1 MNKTWYRGTP
11 NRTNDASNFKG
22 DIIWFTSD
30 YKYAKSYA
38 NAYKGIVVKAELDC
52 DNTFDAGVTDD
63 TMCRLFPINYPFKLS
78 PKMLELIHKLNMNE
92 KEFWDVFSSLEK
104 DKSEFY
110 QYKIFTLVRTTQF
123 RDLLISKGYDS
134 VRTIEFGSE
143 CLGVFNTNQ
152 IKLKNDEDNIEG
164 LDRLFKKIY
173 NIDVDENKRGSKTMK
188 KINEN
193 ISSDLKKSKL
203 ADYLGVDEEEI
214 QTISDN
220 KFEVDE
226 AEYLVCDEDEAYSY
240 ASEDIQNTFDDLG
253 LDSFTNDF
261 RAYILR
267 YYLNED
273 WIEDIL
279 REDLYDMFEGDEDIP
294 SDKIDDYV
302 DNKLDEIGDP
312 VEYLIDEYGYEFL
325 NDVIHDNPGI
335 LDMEKVIDSCIDE
348 YGIAYFIA
356 YYDGK
361 EIDLGD
367 GLVAYRQN

>member
-38 NAYKGIVVKAELDC
+38 NAYNGIVVKANLDC
-52 DNTFDAGVTDD
+52 KNTFDAGVTDD

-78 PKMLELIHKLNMNE
+78 PKMLEFIHKLNMSE
-92 KEFWDVFSSLEK
+92 KEFWKTFSSLEK
-104 DKSEFY
+104 DKQEFY
-110 QYKIFTLVRTTQF
+110 QYKIFTLVRTAEF

-152 IKLKNDEDNIEG
+152 ITLKNDEDNIEG

-203 ADYLGVDEEEI
+203 ADYLGVDEEEV
-214 QTISDN
+214 QTLSDDR
-220 KFEVDE
+220 FEVDE
-226 AEYLVCDEDEAYSY
+226 AEYLVCDEDEAYNY

-253 LDSFTNDF
+253 LDSFSEEF
-261 RAYILR
+261 REYIFI
-267 YYLNED
+267 YYLDKD
-273 WIEDIL
+273 WIEDVIK
-279 REDLYDMFEGDEDIP
+279 EDLYNMFEDDEDIP
-294 SDKIDDYV
+294 SDKIDEYV
-302 DNKLDEIGDP
+302 NNRFDEIDDP
-312 VEYLIDEYGYEFL
+312 IEYLIDEYGYEFL
-325 NDVIHDNPGI
+325 NNLIYDNPGI
-335 LDMEKVIDSCIDE
+335 LDMKKVIDACIDTD
-348 YGIAYFIA
+348 GIAHFIA

-367 GLVAYRQN
+367 GLFAYRQN

>member
-1 MNKTWYRGTP
+1 MMLTDDELYTTLQGLGLQLTEEKFESLLT
-11 NRTNDASNFKG
+11 
-22 DIIWFTSD
+22 
-30 YKYAKSYA
+30 
-38 NAYKGIVVKAELDC
+38 VVKAELDC
-52 DNTFDAGVTDD
+52 DSTFDAGVTDD

-78 PKMLELIHKLNMNE
+78 PKMLELIHKLNMSE

-104 DKSEFY
+104 DKQEFY
-110 QYKIFTLVRTTQF
+110 QYKIFTLVRTPQF
-123 RDLLISKGYDS
+123 RDLLVSKGYDS
-134 VRTIEFGSE
+134 VRTVEFGSE

-214 QTISDN
+214 QTVGDN
-220 KFEVDE
+220 RFEVDE

-253 LDSFTNDF
+253 LDSFTKDF
-261 RAYILR
+261 RDYILR
-267 YYLNED
+267 NYLDETT
-273 WIEDIL
+273 IEDIIK
-279 REDLYDMFEGDEDIP
+279 EDLYDMFEGDEDIP
-294 SDKIDDYV
+294 SDKIDTYV
-302 DNKLDEIGDP
+302 ENRFDEIEDP
-312 VEYLIDEYGYEFL
+312 IDYLIDEYGYEFL
-325 NDVIHDNPGI
+325 NNLIYNYSGI

-348 YGIAYFIA
+348 DGIAHFIA
-356 YYDGK
+356 YYDGE

-367 GLVAYRQN
+367 GLFAYRQN